1 MRAAFLISLTAR
13 SRLSLQAPW
22 EGSSWHVDYVHR
34 SVRTRNSRCAAWRS
48 GIALAKDLP
57 AGDVLRLLHLS
68 LIEDHGERFGLT
80 ALDRERY
87 EHLHETISGA
97 PDNTIDDKVARSL
110 RVIARDM
117 LK

>member
-1 MRAAFLISLTAR
+1 MARGLRAPLSPNEELTLRRVA
-13 SRLSLQAPW
+13 L
-22 EGSSWHVDYVHR
+22 
-34 SVRTRNSRCAAWRS
+34 

-80 ALDRERY
+80 ALGRERY

>member
-1 MRAAFLISLTAR
+1 MARGLRAPLSPNEELTLRRVA
-13 SRLSLQAPW
+13 L
-22 EGSSWHVDYVHR
+22 
-34 SVRTRNSRCAAWRS
+34 

-80 ALDRERY
+80 ALGRERY
-87 EHLHETISGA
+87 ECLHETNAGGGR
-97 PDNTIDDKVARSL
+97 KVGHSL
-110 RVIARDM
+110 RMFDRDM